1 MINLNNKEYFAHRGI
16 YNNINIP
23 ENSLSSFK
31 KATINNCNIELDLE
45 LTKDATV
52 IVFHDENLKRMTG
65 KNILVKDLTYQEIKL
80 LKLLGTDDKIPT
92 FKEVLELVKG
102 KVLINIEIKK
112 MHNYKTL
119 INNII
124 PLLNNYQGRY
134 IFQSFS
140 LKSLIYLKH
149 IFPNIKRGLL
159 ISSKKNFKIYKFKII
174 NILYKLSIID
184 FISINR
190 NIYSKKISSKYPTL
204 IWTIKNKEEISK
216 FNISKGYICDNLPY
230 KK

>member
-1 MINLNNKEYFAHRGI
+1 MNNKEYFAHRGI

-31 KATINNCNIELDLE
+31 KALINNYNIELDLE
-45 LTKDATV
+45 LTKDNTI
-52 IVFHDENLKRMTG
+52 IVFHDSNLERMTG
-65 KNILVKDLTYQEIKL
+65 KNILVKDLTYNEIKSLYL
-80 LKLLGTDDKIPT
+80 LHTKDKIPT
-92 FKEVLELVKG
+92 LKQVLDLVKG
-102 KVLINIEIKK
+102 KVLLNIEIKK
-112 MHNYKTL
+112 INNYKVL
-119 INNII
+119 IDNLI
-124 PLLNNYQGRY
+124 PLLNNYQGDY

-159 ISSKKNFKIYKFKII
+159 ISPKKNFKIYKFKII
-174 NILYKLSIID
+174 NILYELSIID